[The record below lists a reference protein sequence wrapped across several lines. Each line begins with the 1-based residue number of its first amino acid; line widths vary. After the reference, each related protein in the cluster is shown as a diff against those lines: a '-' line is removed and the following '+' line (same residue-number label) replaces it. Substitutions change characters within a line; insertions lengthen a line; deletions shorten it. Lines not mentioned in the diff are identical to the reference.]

1 MEEQAEK
8 KSEQISDPGKRQ
20 DLDQKKEE
28 RQPSPFRNGSIS
40 KISDRLL
47 LAGLLIG
54 NILLVWRH
62 FSSPFTYVFSAPV
75 VPLLASTLGFTG
87 VEYDIAI
94 RWILLAFF
102 IAGPLTLYLFV
113 KELSGRKSS
122 AFIAAIL
129 YSLPVFRSRFEALSV
144 SGDGAHIAAL
154 TLVPLAAFFL
164 MRFLKKGSFP
174 AAIATSIAVLLVALT
189 SPFGLF
195 VLLAVMLVVTF
206 SEMLLGTGRIRFL
219 RFVLILIISGGLS
232 AFWYNPEFVR
242 LSLVSTP
249 GRAVIAAIKNLIPLS
264 FFILPVLGTFGF
276 LIFDKRAHLQPLFV
290 ALGLTFL
297 FGLISFA
304 GGLARFAVST
314 QSRYLPEVSL
324 SLSILWGVVGVF
336 VYDLLGYLPQSK
348 WFPVPVARRKIL
360 KTAVLVIFFLTIII
374 LAVAVPYRE
383 TISGR
388 SGRVIAGVNES
399 VVIDI
404 GEIRERTGGVHRILG
419 YVITSLTAVATTG
432 LYFRLRKEEGEI

>member
-1 MEEQAEK
+1 MEEAAEK
-8 KSEQISDPGKRQ
+8 KSEQGKGQ
-20 DLDQKKEE
+20 EADQKKEE
-28 RQPSPFRNGSIS
+28 RQPSPLRNGTLS

-47 LAGLLIG
+47 LAGLLVG
-54 NILLVWRH
+54 NVLLVWRY

-75 VPLLASTLGFTG
+75 VPILASMLGFAG
-87 VEYDIAI
+87 VEYDVAI
-94 RWILLAFF
+94 HWILIAFF

-122 AFIAAIL
+122 AFISAIL
-129 YSLPVFRSRFEALSV
+129 YSLPVFRSRFEALTV

-174 AAIATSIAVLLVALT
+174 AAIAASIAVLLVALT

-195 VLLAVMLVVTF
+195 ILLSVMLVVTF
-206 SEMLLGTGRIRFL
+206 SEMLLGTGRVRFL
-219 RFVLILIISGGLS
+219 RFVLILMISGGLS

-249 GRAVIAAIKNLIPLS
+249 GMAVIAAIKNLVPLS

-314 QSRYLPEVSL
+314 QSRYLPEVSF

-348 WFPVPVARRKIL
+348 WFPIPVARRKML
-360 KTAVLVIFFLTIII
+360 KQGVLVVFFLTIII
-374 LAVAVPYRE
+374 LAVVVPYRE
-383 TISGR
+383 AISGR
-388 SGRVIAGVNES
+388 SGRVITGASES

-432 LYFRLRKEEGEI
+432 LYFRLRKEEKQV